1 METKKEYLSPV
12 AIHPGYNVREWLE
25 ENEMTAAEL
34 ASRSGLPEASIRRIA
49 DGREDIT
56 PAVAAALERATN
68 MPADFLL
75 RAQQFYE
82 EDLVRLYDDEDARH
96 FARLTGQ
103 VWIMRGRPVLK
114 AELAPAGI

>member
-25 ENEMTAAEL
+25 ENDMTAAEL

-114 AELAPAGI
+114 AELAPAGV